1 MRIPSI
7 QARRDMEMAAEL
19 RAVGATWD
27 TIGEQLVRQPTLLI
41 RWTRVYREDWERYRH
56 SAERRLA
63 RLTSDESRSVLR
75 ELLRNTSSRVRR
87 MAADKF
93 TRLRLE
99 QKAKETPP
107 DLHVEHLA
115 YIAYLEEMSD
125 EQLEQY
131 LAEFVARTQVE
142 GGQLAVVNPAGAA
155 GTGCGSSEA
164 APQLQPGPPR

>member
-7 QARRDMEMAAEL
+7 QTRRDMEMAAEL
-19 RAVGATWD
+19 RAAGATWE

-63 RLTSDESRSVLR
+63 RQTSDESRSVLR
-75 ELLRNTSSRVRR
+75 GLLRSTSARVRR

-93 TRLRLE
+93 TRHRLE
-99 QKAKETPP
+99 QKAKEMPP
-107 DLHVEHLA
+107 DLHVEHSA

-131 LAEFVARTQVE
+131 LAEFVARTQ
-142 GGQLAVVNPAGAA
+142 GDYPSDMTVVRVK
-155 GTGCGSSEA
+155 E
-164 APQLQPGPPR
+164 